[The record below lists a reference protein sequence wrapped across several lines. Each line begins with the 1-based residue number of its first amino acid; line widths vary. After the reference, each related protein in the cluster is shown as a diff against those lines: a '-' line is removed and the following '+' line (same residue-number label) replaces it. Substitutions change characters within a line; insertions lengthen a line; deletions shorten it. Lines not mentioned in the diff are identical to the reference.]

1 MALLIDDSGARRLA
15 RNLQTQAQEER
26 ERFRQAVQ
34 EAVGDR
40 ARASGDARLDQQ
52 QPQERLVVVERGDT
66 LNDIVEAYDVELPE
80 VEQLNPQ
87 LESLDHIETGEVLF
101 LPPPSPVEL
110 AQRPNGE
117 ALFLNDLYTRGNAI
131 EYADASEIDHQAEV
145 DTLAA
150 DVREYLG
157 ALPDG
162 ERKDAAQRLFDEN
175 WTDAGPVQMAIERA
189 ASAEGITL
197 AASSHA
203 GSAIETKT
211 RQLVADAQAK
221 TDPLE
226 RLESLNTGFKQASS
240 EVQQALLRSSDARDI
255 IEGAADQALAALTE
269 EHKDAVDPHVFKT
282 LELFRRLDEMSA
294 DLEPALTSEL
304 VEAAL
309 PGLEEAFAESLSS
322 DFGALR
328 VGTQGMDH
336 LLNLTGRLDPH
347 ADQRSLERLSAMGF
361 YHMHGISQHLGGGG
375 SLNYPLAL
383 VGRYEGDFPTTLTE
397 GDILP
402 GLTQNTQ
409 RIGEHVD
416 AYQNH
421 LLELTWLEENGGSV
435 MTDDQLADA
444 VDQYVEGNEGWQ
456 KKATDMRDQL
466 ADDGE
471 QVLEN
476 LATIDA
482 HYPELFEGE
491 EEFATELQN
500 MGSAELDARLN
511 RIENPEERAFAREL
525 IASFDN
531 PDTFTAL
538 SMALDR
544 DPSLLSDPQSMQL
557 LGQYGRLT
565 DRGRKFVEETA
576 TQIIRRTVLP
586 ELASLDPANPKSYQ
600 YAQSALD
607 NFNSKSTARLLGVTE
622 ADLDE
627 AMKVIERAIPQPGES
642 TVDARARLQAMNDD
656 FDRLSSS
663 RSGVRAFNRDTAPGQ
678 VLRLLGV
685 VGNTAVMFNSQTN
698 LVSDPNVWT
707 ALKLSLDTAGVAQKT
722 TELMIGAGM
731 LEKGGT
737 LDKLVGGSNRMPVK
751 VLGVLTS
758 LYDFRNAWQA
768 GNQGDAGAA
777 ALYASTGVGG
787 VMAAVGTGSMWGPI
801 GIGVVLLGTGIHM
814 KYDQVKQANQYQ
826 TETTVTFLTQAGF
839 SNSAAQILSDQSGE
853 GYSVLPLLERYANSR
868 GFDLNDAAD
877 QQGFVSWINAMPADR
892 LGVLR
897 DNLHRS
903 LDEVDNDLEQIPDA
917 SDDDDFFEFNNT
929 DRPHFTYSGYATPL
943 SMNQLDTVLQILD
956 LQTLPS

>member
-1 MALLIDDSGARRLA
+1 MALLIDDSGARRLM

-40 ARASGDARLDQQ
+40 ASASDDARLDQQ
-52 QPQERLVVVERGDT
+52 QPQDRLVVVERGDT
-66 LNDIVEAYDVELPE
+66 VKDIVAEYDVELPE

-101 LPPPSPVEL
+101 LPPPSPVQL
-110 AQRPNGE
+110 AQRPDGE
-117 ALFLNDLYTRGNAI
+117 ALFLDDLYTRGNAI
-131 EYADASEIDHQAEV
+131 EYADAGEIDHQAEI

-150 DVREYLG
+150 DVGEYLG
-157 ALPDG
+157 ALPAG
-162 ERKDAAQRLFDEN
+162 ERKATAQRLFDEN
-175 WTDAGPVQMAIERA
+175 WTDAGPAQMAIEQA
-189 ASAEGITL
+189 ANAAGITL

-203 GSAIETKT
+203 GSAIETKA
-211 RQLVADAQAK
+211 RELVADAQAK

-226 RLESLNTGFKQASS
+226 RLDSLNTGFKAASP
-240 EVQQALLRSSDARDI
+240 EVQQALLRSPDARDI
-255 IEGAADQALAALTE
+255 INDAADQALGALTE
-269 EHKDAVDPHVFKT
+269 EHKDAVDPQVFKT
-282 LELFRRLDEMSA
+282 FELFRRLDEMSA
-294 DLEPALTSEL
+294 DLDPVLTSEL

-309 PGLEEAFAESLSS
+309 PELEQAFAESVNSNY
-322 DFGALR
+322 GALR
-328 VGTQGMDH
+328 TGTQGMHH
-336 LLNLTGRLDPH
+336 LLNLTGRLDPQ

-361 YHMHGISQHLGGGG
+361 YHMHGISQHLAEGG

-383 VGRYEGDFPTTLTE
+383 TGHYEGDFPTMLTE

-402 GLTQNTQ
+402 GLAQNTQ

-444 VDQYVEGNEGWQ
+444 VDQYESNKDWQ
-456 KKATDMRDQL
+456 KKATDLRDQL

-471 QVLEN
+471 QVLDN
-476 LATIDA
+476 LAAIDA

-491 EEFATELQN
+491 GEFATELQN

-511 RIENPEERAFAREL
+511 RIENPEVRAFAREL

-531 PDTFTAL
+531 PDTFIAL

-586 ELASLDPANPKSYQ
+586 EFASLDPANPKSYQ
-600 YAQSALD
+600 YAQNALD

-627 AMKVIERAIPQPGES
+627 AMKVIERAMPQPGES
-642 TVDARARLQAMNDD
+642 TVDARARLQTMNDD
-656 FDRLSSS
+656 FERLGST

-685 VGNTAVMFNSQTN
+685 VGNSAVMFNSHTN
-698 LVSDPNVWT
+698 LVNDPNVWT

-722 TELMIGAGM
+722 TELLIGAGM
-731 LEKGGT
+731 FEKGGT
-737 LDKLVGGSNRMPVK
+737 LDRLVGGSNRMPVK

-768 GNQGDAGAA
+768 GSQGDAGAA
-777 ALYASTGVGG
+777 ALYASIGVGG
-787 VMAAVGTGSMWGPI
+787 VMAAVGTGSMWGPV
-801 GIGVVLLGTGIHM
+801 GIGVVLLGTGVQM
-814 KYDQVKQANQYQ
+814 KYDQVKLANQYQ
-826 TETTVTFLTQAGF
+826 TETTVKFLVNAGF
-839 SNSAAQILSDQSGE
+839 SETAAQTLSDQSGK

-868 GFDLNDAAD
+868 GLDLNDAAD
-877 QQGFVSWINAMPADR
+877 QQSFVAWVNAMPADR

-897 DNLHRS
+897 DNIHRS

-917 SDDDDFFEFNNT
+917 SEDDDFFEFNNT

-956 LQTLPS
+956 LQSLPS